1 MVDTKKSEQFKRA
14 ASNLGIDHEEE
25 DLFISPKYVPD
36 AQWDPERWNGLSQEE
51 AMEQMPGDVVMELG
65 KEIASQSWRNGS
77 WSNVYEY
84 NGKFYS
90 LDEVDMVEFDYPQ
103 DALKR
108 VNIGRDDFDEIDSQY
123 VDSKYEHLV

>member
-14 ASNLGIDHEEE
+14 ASNLGIDPEEE

-51 AMEQMPGDVVMELG
+51 AMEHMPGDVVMELG
-65 KEIASQSWRNGS
+65 EEIASQSWRNGS

-90 LDEVDMVEFDYPQ
+90 LDEVDMVEFDYLQ
-103 DALKR
+103 DAFKR
-108 VNIGRDDFDEIDSQY
+108 ANIGRNDFDEIDSQY
-123 VDSKYEHLV
+123 IDSKYKHLV

>member
-1 MVDTKKSEQFKRA
+1 MVDAKKSEQFKRA
-14 ASNLGIDHEEE
+14 ASNLGIDPEEE

-51 AMEQMPGDVVMELG
+51 AMEQMPGDVVMELWE
-65 KEIASQSWRNGS
+65 EIASQSWRNGS

-84 NGKFYS
+84 NEKFYS

-103 DALKR
+103 DAFKR
-108 VNIGRDDFDEIDSQY
+108 ANIGRNDFDEIDNQY
-123 VDSKYEHLV
+123 VDSKYKHLI

>member
-14 ASNLGIDHEEE
+14 ASNLGIDPEEE

-65 KEIASQSWRNGS
+65 EEIASQSWRNGS

-90 LDEVDMVEFDYPQ
+90 FDEVDMVEFDYPQ
-103 DALKR
+103 DAFKR
-108 VNIGRDDFDEIDSQY
+108 ANIGRNDFDEIDSQY
-123 VDSKYEHLV
+123 IDSKYKHLG